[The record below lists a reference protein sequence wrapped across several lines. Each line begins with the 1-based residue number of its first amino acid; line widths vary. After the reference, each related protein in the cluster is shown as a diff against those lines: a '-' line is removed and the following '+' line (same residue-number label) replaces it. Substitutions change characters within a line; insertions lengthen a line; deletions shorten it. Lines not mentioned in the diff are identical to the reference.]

1 MLLYI
6 LYTHDVICNLSWW
19 NNGYNDTYKKRS
31 IKAKTFWKKKILNKF
46 KIIFHFL
53 SLCVFI
59 STKNIGRSILLSGNP
74 TKWSNTLKQFVGN
87 LALNGLEQRPFW
99 LVIWYFFEQSVNP
112 LYISRENLH
121 LGTFFYF
128 PRNFR
133 VGGKWK
139 FRTFYKKNHFSWKVK
154 NESTYSNYM
163 NIFQ

>member
-1 MLLYI
+1 M
-6 LYTHDVICNLSWW
+6 
-19 NNGYNDTYKKRS
+19 
-31 IKAKTFWKKKILNKF
+31 KKKFFLNKF

-87 LALNGLEQRPFW
+87 LPTNCLSVIDHFKKLALNGLEQRPFW
-99 LVIWYFFEQSVNP
+99 LVIWYFFEQSTNP
-112 LYISRENLH
+112 LYISIENLH

-128 PRNFR
+128 LRNFR
-133 VGGKWK
+133 VGRKWK

-154 NESTYSNYM
+154 NESRYSNYI